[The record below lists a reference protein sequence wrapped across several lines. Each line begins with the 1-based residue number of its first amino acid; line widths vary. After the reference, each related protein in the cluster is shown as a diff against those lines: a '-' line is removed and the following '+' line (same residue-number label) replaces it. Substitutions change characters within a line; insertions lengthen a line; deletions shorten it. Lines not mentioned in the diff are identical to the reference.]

1 MEIDSVDKNDSSTKE
16 KVKDKKVVSKRKKV
30 DSQESVQSISVDEK
44 QLKTVEQT
52 LEETTFKV
60 CIWLWLCSMH

>member
-1 MEIDSVDKNDSSTKE
+1 MEIDSVDKNDSSTTE

-52 LEETTFKV
+52 LEETTIEV

>member
-30 DSQESVQSISVDEK
+30 DSQESVQSISVNEK

-52 LEETTFKV
+52 LEETK
-60 CIWLWLCSMH
+60 

>member
-52 LEETTFKV
+52 LEETTIKV